1 MPTATLLAGR
11 AVRDI
16 CPAATL
22 PTDPHPLVKFVKIN
36 GTGQHQQARGDE
48 FLTSA
53 GRIGEP
59 GPSDHAGAFG
69 ADVITALRHLAEMIN
84 QRLQFR
90 PSRGQQGF
98 AVELGGQ
105 GLVFGGHSLSVADAT
120 DGWSLNHLHLVP
132 CLWLLD
138 LNMGDYM
145 VLRIVHLGTMSRTGP
160 MYLGGTMKV
169 IRRIAMTTLAAAG
182 LFVSMTG
189 PAAADVIED
198 VPHVSQHKHCLLTPN
213 GWVLIAEGVSE
224 EAYEQDTQ
232 ALYQLHDKVHFGT
245 PTDDG
250 GLTIKRIVAGEDCS
264 D

>member
-1 MPTATLLAGR
+1 LLAGR

-36 GTGQHQQARGDE
+36 VTGEHQQARGDE

-98 AVELGGQ
+98 AVECGAQ

-120 DGWSLNHLHLVP
+120 DGWSPNHLHLVP
-132 CLWLLD
+132 CLWPTTWFC
-138 LNMGDYM
+138 GWSIW
-145 VLRIVHLGTMSRTGP
+145 VPMSRTGP
-160 MYLGGTMKV
+160 MYLGGTVKV

-198 VPHVSQHKHCLLTPN
+198 VPEVAPHKHCLLTPN
-213 GWVLIAEGVSE
+213 GWVPIAEGVSE
-224 EAYEQDTQ
+224 EADEQDTP
-232 ALYQLHDKVHFGT
+232 ALDQLHDKVHFGT

-250 GLTIKRIVAGEDCS
+250 GPLRIVRVSVADENCS
-264 D
+264 SAPPIASAE